1 MPTDTEKWW
10 VDLAIALE
18 AARRARALEPVDQF
32 QRGLLTVE
40 ELAAALARIVVT
52 S

>member
-18 AARRARALEPVDQF
+18 AARRARALPAVDQF

-40 ELAAALARIVVT
+40 ELRDALDRIIAT